1 MNQAMQDFV
10 DGRRVAGVGASPSSL
25 KFGNIAA
32 AELRARGYQTYVVH
46 PKAESIDGE
55 RCYANLSELQGQIDG
70 VVISVPP
77 QQAAQVLRDAVSAG
91 VKNIWLQAGAESS
104 AVLALAQELGVEP
117 VTGKCILMYAQPV
130 RSYHRLHRAVCW
142 MTGKL

>member
-1 MNQAMQDFV
+1 MNQAMQDFI
-10 DGRRVAGVGASPSSL
+10 DGRRIAVVGVSRSGQ

-46 PKAESIDGE
+46 PDAEAINGE
-55 RCYANLSELQGQIDG
+55 RCYANLAALQGQIDG
-70 VVISVPP
+70 VVITVPP
-77 QQAAQVLRDAVSAG
+77 QQAAQVLRDAVAAG

-104 AVLALAQELGVEP
+104 VVLALAQELGVEP

-130 RSYHRLHRAVCW
+130 RSYHRLHRAFCW